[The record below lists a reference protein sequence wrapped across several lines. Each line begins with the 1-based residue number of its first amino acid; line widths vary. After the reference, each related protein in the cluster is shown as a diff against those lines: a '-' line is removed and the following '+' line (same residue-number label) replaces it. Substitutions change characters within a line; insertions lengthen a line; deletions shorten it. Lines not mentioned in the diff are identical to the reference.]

1 MSMFLRS
8 ASAASS
14 DTLLTAQLNTRDYAQ
29 SRVGRNHHDV
39 VFTVAKTSEL
49 RCHSVAQC
57 LELFA
62 MVVYQ
67 YLPNWRK

>member
-14 DTLLTAQLNTRDYAQ
+14 DMLLTAQLNTRDYAQ
-29 SRVGRNHHDV
+29 SRLVRIHNEVISIVTRILELGCHL
-39 VFTVAKTSEL
+39 VAP
-49 RCHSVAQC
+49 C
-57 LELFA
+57 LDLFA

-67 YLPNWRK
+67 CLPKLA